1 MKSLILAGVAASA
14 LFALAT
20 GAQAA
25 DKKTLVFVVNGAS
38 DFWKASEAGVKKAQS
53 ELPNYNL
60 EFKYPEQSSAAIQTR
75 LMDDLV
81 AAGVSGIMVS
91 AVDPKTMTDALD
103 RIGKQV
109 ALFTTDSDAP
119 KSNRVAYIGSSNTD
133 AGKQAGQIA
142 LKAMPDGGK
151 CMGFVGLPGADN
163 ARERIEGF
171 NETIKG
177 SKIVQV
183 DVRADDIDQT
193 RAKRNV
199 EDTLTAHPEIN
210 CMVGYYSYNTPRIY
224 EALKEAGKLGKITV
238 IGFDEDPITLG
249 GVKEGTIA
257 STVVQQPY
265 EWGYQGMKTMAK
277 YLEGDKSVIPPG
289 GLMIIPT
296 KIIDKSNVDAFWAQ
310 LKERQG
316 KK

>member
-1 MKSLILAGVAASA
+1 M
-14 LFALAT
+14 
-20 GAQAA
+20 
-25 DKKTLVFVVNGAS
+25 FVVNVPS
-38 DFWKASEAGVKKAQS
+38 DFWKAAEAGVKKAQS
-53 ELPNYNL
+53 ELPNYTL
-60 EFKYPEQSSAAIQTR
+60 DFKYPEQGTAAIQTR
-75 LMDDLV
+75 VMDDLV
-81 AAGVSGIMVS
+81 AAGVSAIMVS

-103 RIGKQV
+103 RVGKQV

-133 AGKQAGQIA
+133 AGKQAGEIA
-142 LKAMPDGGK
+142 LKAMPNGGK

-183 DVRADDIDQT
+183 DVRADDGDQT

-199 EDTLTAHPEIN
+199 EDTLTAHPEID

-224 EALKEAGKLGKITV
+224 EALKEAGKLGKITIV
-238 IGFDEDPITLG
+238 GFDEDAITLG

-265 EWGYQGMKTMAK
+265 EWGYQGMKND
-277 YLEGDKSVIPPG
+277 GQIPRGRQVGHSRQRPDHHPDQDHQQGQRRRLLGGAERAPG
-289 GLMIIPT
+289 QEVRQTSGRERSARLASGLGRR
-296 KIIDKSNVDAFWAQ
+296 AYAQ
-310 LKERQG
+310 RPFP
-316 KK
+316 